1 MKSPGDLDEHDYSL
15 SVSDLNNSLY
25 NTSQGGFMTSGTE
38 AHPPRFK
45 Y

>member
-15 SVSDLNNSLY
+15 SVSELNNSLY
-25 NTSQGGFMTSGTE
+25 NNSAYGYGTVG
-38 AHPPRFK
+38 ADGQNVRSK